1 MKIALA
7 ASPSSADILLLVL
20 AKGEALGK
28 SEKTALGS
36 AMTKQVEARLKAKD
50 FEGDEGQV
58 LTLFTDDGKWKRV
71 VLVGRGELG
80 KEAPQ
85 MVEHLGAKLVDI
97 ARAAKAQSAA
107 AVVKEADFQA
117 IAYGAALSSYEFKR
131 YKSADK
137 KAVEMKEL
145 TFVTSVNKKTQ
156 ETLGKVALFMKV
168 SEVTRDMVNTCAG
181 NLNTQ
186 DVANAAVAMA
196 KKHKIKA
203 TVFDD
208 KQLKKMGCGGLYAV
222 GQGAHV
228 GSRMVILEYRNKSKS
243 KQANAA
249 FVGKGITFD
258 TGGLNIKPTG
268 YIEDM
273 KLDMTGAATVMA
285 IMQGIAESKLQ
296 GYFVGVLC
304 CAENAV
310 SDRSIHPGDVVT
322 IYNGKTV
329 EINNTDAEGR
339 MVLAD
344 GLSYTVKNFEPKVM
358 VDIATLTGAV
368 TVALGYHITG
378 VMGNKQKLVD
388 EYLECSQKTGER
400 SWPFPLDEDFV
411 KACKGTF
418 SDLANATDGVRAG
431 SIMGGAFLKHFVDDK
446 TAWIHLDVAGSAW
459 VEKPTPTTKY
469 GATGVAIRSL
479 IELAER
485 HAG

>member
-7 ASPSSADILLLVL
+7 ASPSSADVLLLVL
-20 AKGEALGK
+20 AKGEALSK

-36 AMTKQVEARLKAKD
+36 TMTKQVEARMKAKD
-50 FEGDEGQV
+50 FEGEEGQA
-58 LTLFTDDGKWKRV
+58 LTLFTDGGKWKRV
-71 VLVGRGELG
+71 VLVGRGETG
-80 KEAPQ
+80 KEGPQ
-85 MVEHLGAKLVDI
+85 TIEHLGAKLVDLS
-97 ARAAKAQSAA
+97 RAAKAQSAV
-107 AVVKEADFQA
+107 AVVKEADFQS
-117 IAYGAALSSYEFKR
+117 IAYGAALGSYEFKR
-131 YKSADK
+131 YKSPDK

-145 TFVTSVNKKTQ
+145 TLVTNVNKGTK
-156 ETLGKVALFMKV
+156 EIIEKVNLFTKISDPM
-168 SEVTRDMVNTCAG
+168 RDMVNTCAG
-181 NLNTQ
+181 NQNTQ

-196 KKHKIKA
+196 KKYKIKA

-208 KQLKKMGCGGLYAV
+208 KQLKKMGCGGLYSV
-222 GQGAHV
+222 GQGAHI
-228 GSRMVILEYRNKSKS
+228 GSRMVVLEYRNKSKS

-273 KLDMTGAATVMA
+273 KLDMTGAATVIA
-285 IMQGIAESKLQ
+285 IMQGIAESKLA

-310 SDRSIHPGDVVT
+310 SDRSTHPGDVVT

-344 GLSYTVKNFEPKVM
+344 GLSYAEKHFAPKIM

-378 VMGNKQKLVD
+378 IMGNKQKLID

-446 TAWIHLDVAGSAW
+446 TSWIHLDVAGSAW

-479 IELAER
+479 LELAER

>member
-7 ASPSSADILLLVL
+7 ASPSSADVLLLVL
-20 AKGEALGK
+20 AKSEALAK
-28 SEKTALGS
+28 PVKTAIGS
-36 AMTKQVEARLKAKD
+36 AMTKQVEARMKAKD

-58 LTLFTDDGKWKRV
+58 LTLFADGGKWKRI

-85 MVEHLGAKLVDI
+85 TVEHLGAKLVDI
-97 ARAAKAQSAA
+97 ARAAKAQSAM

-117 IAYGAALSSYEFKR
+117 LAYGAALGSYEFKR
-131 YKSADK
+131 YKSPDK

-145 TFVTSVNKKTQ
+145 TLVTTVNKKTKDIL
-156 ETLGKVALFMKV
+156 EKVSLFMKV
-168 SEVTRDMVNTCAG
+168 SEPSRDLINTCAG
-181 NLNTQ
+181 NQSTQ
-186 DVANAAVAMA
+186 DVVDAAVAMA

-208 KQLKKMGCGGLYAV
+208 KQLKKMGCGALYAM

-228 GSRMVILEYRNKSKS
+228 GSRMVILEYRNKSKA

-258 TGGLNIKPTG
+258 TGGLNIKPSG
-268 YIEDM
+268 HIEDM
-273 KLDMTGAATVMA
+273 KLDMSGAATVMA
-285 IMQGIAESKLQ
+285 VMQAIAEAKLT

-322 IYNGKTV
+322 AYNGKTI

-344 GLSYTVKNFEPKVM
+344 GLSYTVKHFDPKVI

-378 VMGNKQKLVD
+378 VMGNKQKLID
-388 EYLECSQKTGER
+388 EYMDCSHKTGER
-400 SWPFPLDEDFV
+400 TWPLPLDEDFI

-418 SDLANATDGVRAG
+418 SDLVNISDGVRAG
-431 SIMGGAFLKHFVDDK
+431 TIMGAAFLKHFVDDK
-446 TAWIHLDVAGSAW
+446 NAWIHLDIAGSAW

-485 HAG
+485 HAE